1 MQSAPLDPQLF
12 GHVRVLISLVAGMG
26 LTRLLVG
33 VARIIQHPAGKKVYW
48 VHLGW
53 VLWMFLGLINFWWWE
68 FRLSQLHDW
77 KFVYYVFLIV
87 YATTYF
93 LLCALLFP
101 DPMEEYAGYR
111 DYFMSRRSWIFGV
124 LALLFVLDI
133 GDTLIK
139 GTGYFATL
147 GIEYPLRAAIHVAL
161 CLVAMRSANPRF
173 HAAFVVLALAYQ
185 ASWILRQY
193 ETFS

>member
-1 MQSAPLDPQLF
+1 MPIPHAEELF
-12 GHVRVLISLVAGMG
+12 GHVRVLISLVAGLG
-26 LTRLLVG
+26 LTRLLTG
-33 VARIIQHPAGKKVYW
+33 VARIIQHPDGKKIYW

-93 LLCALLFP
+93 LLCVLFFP
-101 DPMEEYAGYR
+101 DDMGEYAGYR
-111 DYFMSRRSWIFGV
+111 DYFLSRRAWIFGV
-124 LALLFVLDI
+124 MAALFVLDI
-133 GDTLIK
+133 GDTLLK
-139 GTGYFATL
+139 GAGYFATL
-147 GIEYPLRAAIHVAL
+147 GIEYPLRAAIHIAL
-161 CLVAMRSANPRF
+161 CVVAMRSTNGRF
-173 HAAFVVLALAYQ
+173 QALFVIGALAYQ
-185 ASWILRQY
+185 VSWILRQY